1 MNEIDSLIA
10 RAAEVLATRSPVVAF
25 TGAGISV
32 ESGIPPFRGPG
43 GLWSRYDPMVL
54 DIGRFYRDPRSS
66 WVTIKEIFYD
76 YFGAAQPNAAHRVLS
91 AWEQR
96 GLLAA
101 IITQNIDGLH
111 QDAGSTTVVEYHGAS
126 SHLRCDRCG
135 TRVIAEESHLEVLP
149 PLCPAGHPLR
159 PDFVFFGEPIP
170 AEAQSES
177 WRLMGE
183 AEVVVIVGSTGEI
196 YPASQLPYHAASRG
210 ARIIEINPEP
220 SNYTAA
226 ITDIHIPLP
235 ATEAFEQLEKLF
247 TRSTQRRR

>member
-1 MNEIDSLIA
+1 MNEIDGLVA
-10 RAAEVLATRSPVVAF
+10 RAAEILSTRSPVVAF

-54 DIGRFYRDPRSS
+54 DIGRFYRDPRAS

-76 YFGAAQPNAAHRVLS
+76 YFGAAQPNAAHRVLA
-91 AWEQR
+91 AWETR
-96 GLLAA
+96 GLLSA
-101 IITQNIDGLH
+101 IITQNIDALH
-111 QDAGSTTVVEYHGAS
+111 QEAGSALVIEYHGAS
-126 SHLRCDRCG
+126 SHLRCDQCG
-135 TRVIAEESHLEVLP
+135 TRVIAEESRLASLP

-170 AEAQSES
+170 ETAQRES

-196 YPASQLPYHAASRG
+196 YPAADLPYHAASRG
-210 ARIIEINPEP
+210 ARIIEINPEA

-226 ITDIHIPLP
+226 ITDIHISLP
-235 ATEAFEQLEKLF
+235 ATEAFERLEEHLVG
-247 TRSTQRRR
+247 